1 VSERDTTGGD
11 APGFSVGTP
20 VAEAAASKRA
30 LAGGVRTVGR
40 TLAVCAAPHHLR
52 RTGTIGLV
60 VGTWLTF
67 MNHGDAIVH
76 GAASWELTIKI
87 GLNYLTPF
95 VVSNLGLLS
104 RMPAAMVEDS
114 RPSG

>member
-1 VSERDTTGGD
+1 MSERGTTGGD
-11 APGFSVGTP
+11 APGFSISTP
-20 VAEAAASKRA
+20 VAQAAASQRA
-30 LAGGVRTVGR
+30 LASGPGTVGR

-76 GAASWELTIKI
+76 GAANWEVTIKI

-104 RMPAAMVEDS
+104 RLPAPAEDS

>member
-1 VSERDTTGGD
+1 MSEHEPAGGA
-11 APGFSVGTP
+11 APGFSARTQVGEP
-20 VAEAAASKRA
+20 AAPSGA
-30 LAGGVRTVGR
+30 LAGGLRSVGR

-76 GAASWELTIKI
+76 GAPSWELTIKI
-87 GLNYLTPF
+87 VLNYLTPF

-104 RMPAAMVEDS
+104 RLPAAPTGIS
-114 RPSG
+114 PPSG